1 MRLSPRVLSIQTRL
15 IAGIGLAATALVV
28 LIGWYWTGREE
39 RELNAALELREAR
52 MAQLLA
58 RGFAGPVWNLDNAA
72 IANLLDAVMADPE
85 VHGIT
90 LTAMGVEGLVLS
102 RSRKEAAV
110 QPLAHRF
117 DVIYQARAGSASS
130 VVGHV
135 DLVYTRAL
143 VRASVASTRRFV
155 ASLLAAVLLAVVG
168 ASYVL
173 VNRLVKRPVS
183 RLGDLASRVAE
194 GELGAQLPVERAD
207 EIGVL
212 TAQLNAMSLQL
223 QQSSLGLRAS
233 EERYRSL
240 FENASEGIFQADSHG
255 RLLSL
260 NRALSSM
267 LGYARPEQARL
278 QGASLRRLAHVQ
290 PDEYRR
296 IARALLRHRLLQQVP
311 MLVATRD
318 GRELWIEL
326 SVHIVADAQGRQRV
340 EGMVSDISQ
349 RRLAEQELTR
359 HRDHLEELV
368 AERTQ
373 ELSQAKQRAE
383 SANQSKSRFL
393 ATMSHE
399 FRTPLNAILGFA
411 QLLQMD
417 ASLQEGQQGKIRLI
431 RDSGEHL
438 LSLIT
443 DLLDMASIEAGKV
456 SLQTATLDLLALV
469 EMVCDAVRLRS
480 HEKGL
485 EFRLE
490 LHPGVPTRVR
500 ADGQRLRQVLLNL
513 LSNAVKFTDHGHVS
527 LRLDLLAYQGGM
539 ARVRF
544 EVSDTGIGI
553 PAEQVARLFQPFEQ
567 VSEAT
572 RRQGGTGL
580 GLSISQELVRLMG
593 GQIEVQTELGRG
605 SSFQFVLELPVQAMA
620 ALP

>member
-1 MRLSPRVLSIQTRL
+1 LRLSPRVLSIQTRL

>member
-1 MRLSPRVLSIQTRL
+1 MRLSHRVLSIQTRL
-15 IAGIGLAATALVV
+15 IAGIGLAATALVMLV
-28 LIGWYWTGREE
+28 GWYWTAREE

-85 VHGIT
+85 VHAIT
-90 LTAMGVEGLVLS
+90 LSAMGVEGLVLS

-117 DVIYQARAGSASS
+117 EVIYQARAGSASS

-207 EIGVL
+207 EVGVL

-255 RLLSL
+255 RLLGL
-260 NRALSSM
+260 NRALASM

-278 QGASLRRLAHVQ
+278 QGASLRRLARVQ

-326 SVHIVADAQGRQRV
+326 SVHLVADAQGRQRI

-359 HRDHLEELV
+359 HRDHLEDLV

-417 ASLQEGQQGKIRLI
+417 ASLQPAQQGKIKLI

-527 LRLDLLAYQGGM
+527 LRLDLLAFQGGM

-553 PAEQVARLFQPFEQ
+553 PAEQLARLFQPFEQ

-593 GQIEVQTELGRG
+593 GEIEVRTELGRG

>member
-1 MRLSPRVLSIQTRL
+1 
-15 IAGIGLAATALVV
+15 
-28 LIGWYWTGREE
+28 
-39 RELNAALELREAR
+39 
-52 MAQLLA
+52 
-58 RGFAGPVWNLDNAA
+58 
-72 IANLLDAVMADPE
+72 
-85 VHGIT
+85 
-90 LTAMGVEGLVLS
+90 
-102 RSRKEAAV
+102 
-110 QPLAHRF
+110 
-117 DVIYQARAGSASS
+117 
-130 VVGHV
+130 
-135 DLVYTRAL
+135 
-143 VRASVASTRRFV
+143 
-155 ASLLAAVLLAVVG
+155 
-168 ASYVL
+168 
-173 VNRLVKRPVS
+173 
-183 RLGDLASRVAE
+183 
-194 GELGAQLPVERAD
+194 
-207 EIGVL
+207 
-212 TAQLNAMSLQL
+212 
-223 QQSSLGLRAS
+223 
-233 EERYRSL
+233 
-240 FENASEGIFQADSHG
+240 
-255 RLLSL
+255 
-260 NRALSSM
+260 
-267 LGYARPEQARL
+267 
-278 QGASLRRLAHVQ
+278 
-290 PDEYRR
+290 
-296 IARALLRHRLLQQVP
+296 
-311 MLVATRD
+311 
-318 GRELWIEL
+318 
-326 SVHIVADAQGRQRV
+326 
-340 EGMVSDISQ
+340 MVSDISQ

-485 EFRLE
+485 EFRVE